1 MRNVLFCFFML
12 LINYTAYSQAVRG
25 VVYDK
30 TTGEKI
36 KGADVFFDNTSISA
50 VTDTNGNFEISL
62 PNQNKY
68 KLIVSAL
75 GYEYL
80 VIESPSTSH
89 KYSIHLVPEE
99 NVLNEIVIQANV
111 FTRKEMLEAFR
122 FFFLG
127 HSSNAKKAKIINED
141 DIHLYYDTVTNT
153 LNAFSD
159 KPIVVYNHSLG
170 YQIQFYLQS
179 FQVQYRYKT
188 LNSSQYSISL
198 YLGYSQFKDIDKV
211 SNRQLKN
218 REIIAQNNSVHFF
231 RELLKN
237 NLSDDNYILSVSGFK
252 VDPAEYFDIQ
262 KEGNEYMVCLLK
274 TPSVKK
280 PVLKKVSSSKDITLS
295 MNSREYREEEVF
307 MNTFNMKTKE
317 QSLFH
322 FNSKCVRFDLF
333 GNLINAEQINFG
345 GYYGNLRIADMLPLD
360 YYEETVE
367 RKLKDNTISIPDNYT
382 YDEFKKE
389 AVAFYTS
396 NGHVEYI
403 KSKKRFE
410 DLLTTTY
417 NMNKHEPFDIWI
429 VSNLKS
435 TKFTSVEN
443 ALDLHSNFLL
453 TYKIIRDQLRE
464 IQEKEKYFAN
474 IYGEDAFNKMY
485 ANSVLKGVI
494 EKINEKLNN
503 NIDK

>member
-1 MRNVLFCFFML
+1 MRSVLFCFF
-12 LINYTAYSQAVRG
+12 IVFITYTAYSQAVRG

-30 TTGEKI
+30 TTGERI
-36 KGADVFFDNTSISA
+36 EGADVFFDNTSIST

-188 LNSSQYSISL
+188 LNNSQYSNSL
-198 YLGYSQFKDIDKV
+198 YLGYSQFKDTDKV
-211 SNRQLKN
+211 SNRHLKN
-218 REIIAQNNSVHFF
+218 REVIAQNNSVHFF

-237 NLSDDNYILSVSGFK
+237 NLSDENYILSVSGFK
-252 VDPAEYFDIQ
+252 VDPAEYFDIH
-262 KEGNEYMVCLLK
+262 KEGNEYLVCLLK

-280 PVLKKVSSSKDITLS
+280 PILKKTSLSKNIVLS
-295 MNSREYREEEVF
+295 MNSQEYREEKVF
-307 MNTFNMKTKE
+307 MNTFNIKTKE
-317 QSLFH
+317 QSLFY
-322 FNSKCVRFDLF
+322 FNSKCVRFDIY

-367 RKLKDNTISIPDNYT
+367 RTLKDKTVNIPDNYA
-382 YDEFKKE
+382 YDDFEKE
-389 AVAFYTS
+389 AIAFYTS
-396 NGHVEYI
+396 KGYVDYI

-410 DLLTTTY
+410 DLLARTY
-417 NMNKHEPFDIWI
+417 NMDLHEPFDIWI
-429 VSNLKS
+429 VSNLKL
-435 TKFTSVEN
+435 TKFTTIEN
-443 ALDLHSNFLL
+443 ALDLHSDFLS

-464 IQEKEKYFAN
+464 IQEKEKHFAN

-485 ANSVLKGVI
+485 ANSVMKGLI
-494 EKINEKLNN
+494 EKINEKVNN
-503 NIDK
+503 TNDK